1 MMNTPQTPQLHKHS
15 VITSFSSC
23 PHCGGKSGYYTLSRV
38 SGIVQDNTDW
48 NGRKENSNMNDSI
61 KYKTI
66 HKYYKCID
74 CDKNIVINPSY

>member
-1 MMNTPQTPQLHKHS
+1 MNELPQKPQS
-15 VITSFSSC
+15 NIGAVITSFSSC
-23 PHCGGKSGYYTLSRV
+23 PKCGGRSGYYILSRV

-61 KYKTI
+61 TYKTI

-74 CDKNIVINPSY
+74 CNKNIVINPFY